1 MERINTFFEK
11 LKNFSFW
18 ERLFSWRLIKELS
31 DSTFD
36 EIKGIEQ
43 QLSGLEKRLL
53 DETSKNKVLES
64 EINSLKKQIFIQE
77 KSLMKEYQR
86 EVAQVSQVKKD
97 LDAERGRIQDSKL
110 KNRFSFF
117 PNLISYW
124 IPSFGYLS
132 Q

>member
-43 QLSGLEKRLL
+43 QLGGLEKRLL
-53 DETSKNKVLES
+53 DESSKNKVLAS
-64 EINSLKKQIFIQE
+64 EINSLKKQ
-77 KSLMKEYQR
+77 
-86 EVAQVSQVKKD
+86 
-97 LDAERGRIQDSKL
+97 
-110 KNRFSFF
+110 
-117 PNLISYW
+117 NLILLTY
-124 IPSFGYLS
+124 F
-132 Q
+132 

>member
-31 DSTFD
+31 NSTFN

-53 DETSKNKVLES
+53 DETSKNKVLTS
-64 EINSLKKQIFIQE
+64 EINKVVNKYGKKVI
-77 KSLMKEYQR
+77 
-86 EVAQVSQVKKD
+86 
-97 LDAERGRIQDSKL
+97 G
-110 KNRFSFF
+110 
-117 PNLISYW
+117 
-124 IPSFGYLS
+124 
-132 Q
+132 

>member
-53 DETSKNKVLES
+53 DETSKNKVLAS

-86 EVAQVSQVKKD
+86 EVAQVSQ
-97 LDAERGRIQDSKL
+97 LS
-110 KNRFSFF
+110 
-117 PNLISYW
+117 LIH
-124 IPSFGYLS
+124 I
-132 Q
+132 